1 MPQPATVRTFLFSDL
16 RDFTVFVETH
26 GDRATAELLR
36 AYRRIVRAEVAT
48 HAGAEIKTEG
58 DSFYVVF
65 ESTGAAVRCSVGIV
79 RRIRRHNELHRDRPI
94 QVGIGINTGEA
105 VEHDGGFVG
114 SAVIIASRLANQATA
129 LQILISGIVHEM
141 VRTAAIAPMRDLG
154 AWRLKG
160 VTESIRVFEV
170 ESAARRDTEDAIGPA
185 LRLPAMLLAPAST
198 SPGLVVCP
206 ELVQRDAELA
216 TLLEHLAAVTTGET
230 RFVALTG
237 EGGIGKSRLCREI
250 GRFANDDGFTVLG
263 GRSHANVGVP
273 YEPFVVAL
281 RPYAHARGTD
291 VLRRLLGPLLVEL
304 RRMLPELE
312 IPAAAEPS
320 IPEEER
326 RDRFLRTIQLLLEDA
341 ASQRP
346 VLLVLE
352 DLHGADE
359 ASLGLMRRLAATL
372 RAGICIVFTF
382 REEELG
388 QAHPLRALLTDLER
402 DRRIAWLRLAPLDL
416 AGVARMT
423 AAMLPGRDTAAL
435 AHAVFERSE
444 GVPFYVEELLK
455 TALVDPTV
463 TPDALALPLTV
474 RDSVQLRVSRLAEER
489 GAGLRELLEAA
500 AVAGVPLGYD
510 ALVRLSER
518 DELDAAAD
526 VAAAVEAQL
535 LERTATRAE
544 IYQFRHAL
552 TREAIES
559 DIPPPRR
566 RRLHRR
572 VAEVLEALPSTG
584 PRAAMLAHHFAAAG
598 DPVNALHYAR
608 AGAAEAESVGAY
620 ATAIQLLEDAS
631 RLATDTS
638 DEPRVLEELAFA
650 LHVAGRAAEAADAL
664 ERARRI
670 ADASGDIGLVARI
683 DIRLASALRIQ
694 GRRAE
699 AITAVKRAIAS
710 LETTPG
716 AVLAEALAKL
726 AELHWAENDAAE
738 AARVAERAI
747 ALAERDRAEG
757 VITSGLTILG
767 AALTRLGRPDGIAKL
782 EEAARR
788 GREQGDSGALVATQ
802 LELAQAWLWRGKDD
816 EARAS
821 ADAGLAIARSAGLE
835 FAQARLLSFL
845 TRVHLN
851 QGRINEARAVAE
863 QAVALA
869 RPDTI
874 AANAAKLALTQVL
887 DNQGEHEAALALFDQ
902 IARYVDRLDP
912 DRRMIF
918 FAYRAQ
924 ALLSA
929 GRLDEAAASAAA
941 AVDATLAIPG
951 MGMTAFLAAADVAEA
966 RRDRSGLGSLTASFE
981 RYFTGRETAP
991 INAVRLEMGAIAD
1004 ELDGRDAGASFT
1016 AVAAAYASFGAVV
1029 RATYRR
1035 ASSAIADLSAPG
1047 KRPAAER
1054 RLREISA
1061 ELTRIGAAKYV
1072 AVIERA
1078 LKISPRA
1085 RRPSRGPLV
1094 GRELRVAMLISRGLT
1109 DRRIARDLGVTDAQA
1124 RALVSRVLTKLGVAS
1139 RSQVASWVIDRQAV
1153 VPRET
1158 AL

>member
-1 MPQPATVRTFLFSDL
+1 MRTFLFSDL

-26 GDRATAELLR
+26 GDRATAELLKV
-36 AYRRIVRAEVAT
+36 YRRIVRAEVAT

-65 ESTGAAVRCSVGIV
+65 QTAGEAVRCSVGIV
-79 RRIRRHNELHRDRPI
+79 RRIRRHNQLHPDRAI
-94 QVGIGINTGEA
+94 LVGIGINTGEA
-105 VEHDGGFVG
+105 IEQDGGFVG
-114 SAVIIASRLANQATA
+114 SAVIIASRLASQATA
-129 LQILISGIVHEM
+129 LQILISATVHEM

-154 AWRLKG
+154 AWHLKG
-160 VTESIRVFEV
+160 VTEAIRVFEV
-170 ESAARRDTEDAIGPA
+170 GSAERGDTEDVIGPA
-185 LRLPAMLLAPAST
+185 LRLPAMLVTPTST

-206 ELVQRDAELA
+206 ELVQRDKELGS
-216 TLLEHLAAVTTGET
+216 LLEHLAAATTGET

-237 EGGIGKSRLCREI
+237 EGGVGKSRLCRELA
-250 GRFANDDGFTVLG
+250 RFADDDGFTVLG
-263 GRSHANVGVP
+263 GRSHANVGLP

-281 RPYAHARGTD
+281 RPYAHGRGAD
-291 VLRRLLGPLLVEL
+291 VLRRLLGPLHTEL

-312 IPAAAEPS
+312 IAGPVEPS

-326 RDRFLRTIQLLLEDA
+326 RDRFLRTIQLVLEDA

-359 ASLGLMRRLAATL
+359 ASLGLMRTLAATL
-372 RAGICIVFTF
+372 RVGICIVFTF

-388 QAHPLRALLTDLER
+388 PGHPLRALLSDLER
-402 DRRIAWLRLAPLDL
+402 DRRVASVRLAPLDL
-416 AGVARMT
+416 DGVGRMT
-423 AAMLPGRDTAAL
+423 AALLPGRDTTAL

-444 GVPFYVEELLK
+444 GLPFYVEELLK
-455 TALVDPTV
+455 TALIDPTV
-463 TPDALALPLTV
+463 APDALALPRTV

-489 GAGLRELLEAA
+489 GADLRELLESA
-500 AVAGVPLGYD
+500 AVAEVPLGYD
-510 ALVRLSER
+510 ALIRLSGRNEQ
-518 DELDAAAD
+518 DAAAD
-526 VAAAVEAQL
+526 IAASVEAQL

-566 RRLHRR
+566 RRLHLR
-572 VAEVLEALPSTG
+572 VAEVLEALRPDG

-598 DPVNALHYAR
+598 DQVNGLFYAR
-608 AGAAEAESVGAY
+608 KGAAEAKAVGAY
-620 ATAIQLLEDAS
+620 PTAIQLLEDAS
-631 RLATDTS
+631 RLAADTD
-638 DEPRVLEELAFA
+638 DEPRVLEELALA
-650 LHVAGRAAEAADAL
+650 LQVAGRAAEAEDAL
-664 ERARRI
+664 GRARGI
-670 ADASGDIGLVARI
+670 ADGSGDLGLVARI
-683 DIRLASALRIQ
+683 DTRLASVLRIE

-699 AITAVKRAIAS
+699 AITAVKRAIAF
-710 LETTPG
+710 LESTPG
-716 AVLAEALAKL
+716 AALAEALAKL
-726 AELHWAENDAAE
+726 AELHWAENDASE
-738 AARVAERAI
+738 AASVAERAI
-747 ALAERDRAEG
+747 ALAIPARAEA
-757 VITSGLTILG
+757 VVTSALTILG
-767 AALTRLGRPDGIAKL
+767 ASLTRLGRPDGIAKL

-788 GREQGDSGALVATQ
+788 GREQGDAGALVAAQ
-802 LELAQAWLWRGKDD
+802 LELARAWLWRGEDD

-821 ADAGLAIARSAGLE
+821 ADAGLALARSAGLE

-845 TRVHLN
+845 TRIHLN
-851 QGRINEARAVAE
+851 QGRINEAREVAE

-887 DNQGEHEAALALFDQ
+887 DNQGEHDTALALFDQ

-929 GRLDEAAASAAA
+929 GRLDDAAASATA
-941 AVDATLAIPG
+941 AVDNTLAIPG
-951 MGMTAFLAAADVAEA
+951 MGMTAYLAAADVAEA
-966 RRDRSGLGSLTASFE
+966 RRDLEGVRSLQVSFD

-991 INAVRLEMGAIAD
+991 INAVRLELRAIAD
-1004 ELDGRDAGASFT
+1004 ELEGRDAAASFE
-1016 AVAAAYASFGAVV
+1016 AVAAAWASLGIV

-1035 ASSAIADLSAPG
+1035 ASAAIAELRVPA

-1054 RLREISA
+1054 RLQDISA
-1061 ELTRIGAAKYV
+1061 ELTRLGALKYL

-1078 LKISPRA
+1078 LKTAPRV
-1085 RRPSRGPLV
+1085 RRASKGPLV
-1094 GRELRVAMLISRGLT
+1094 GRDLRVAMLISRGLT
-1109 DRRIARDLGVTDAQA
+1109 DRRIARDLGVTEPEA
-1124 RALVSRVLTKLGVAS
+1124 RALVAKVLAKLGVAS

-1153 VPRET
+1153 APRET
-1158 AL
+1158 VL